1 MCAAQS
7 PAKMLQFLAA
17 FRRLS
22 IYTKFTCLDVGHI
35 NSMVQWSYSG
45 NSKAI
50 EARNEALNEAPDGNG
65 NSAVSLCLVSHE
77 AGLMYHQ
84 AGHFSRPTS
93 ATGRIIPIIRM
104 FFLGT
109 NHAVVMQVHAV
120 DQGYSLLW
128 CYGYTASSTRRCT
141 ANAGKLKWGSS
152 VSRKVTMATRS
163 LPDTS

>member
-22 IYTKFTCLDVGHI
+22 IYTCLDVGHI

-93 ATGRIIPIIRM
+93 ATGRIIPTCRRPRVFI
-104 FFLGT
+104 
-109 NHAVVMQVHAV
+109 VMVLWVHSQLHPPVYCQCWQVKVGLQCIKESDHGHEV
-120 DQGYSLLW
+120 
-128 CYGYTASSTRRCT
+128 TA
-141 ANAGKLKWGSS
+141 
-152 VSRKVTMATRS
+152 
-163 LPDTS
+163 

>member
-1 MCAAQS
+1 MKGSLPSVDEQKNTMPCPHVPS
-7 PAKMLQFLAA
+7 PFFSFQPVKQFMRAEH
-17 FRRLS
+17 
-22 IYTKFTCLDVGHI
+22 KFTCLDVGHI
-35 NSMVQWSYSG
+35 NSMVQSSYSG

-93 ATGRIIPIIRM
+93 ATGRIIPIIWM

-109 NHAVVMQVHAV
+109 NHPPGRWEM
-120 DQGYSLLW
+120 LNRM
-128 CYGYTASSTRRCT
+128 SS
-141 ANAGKLKWGSS
+141 
-152 VSRKVTMATRS
+152 
-163 LPDTS
+163 

>member
-22 IYTKFTCLDVGHI
+22 IYTTCLDVGHI

-104 FFLGT
+104 FC
-109 NHAVVMQVHAV
+109 HAGSCRRPRVFIVMVLWVHSQLHPPVYCQCWQVKVGLQCIKESDHGHEV
-120 DQGYSLLW
+120 
-128 CYGYTASSTRRCT
+128 TA
-141 ANAGKLKWGSS
+141 
-152 VSRKVTMATRS
+152 
-163 LPDTS
+163 